1 MATSKAAVQRYKQ
14 KAYDRILLLLPKGQR
29 DEVKAMAE
37 KKGLSV
43 NKFLLFL
50 IEEYRKSADA

>member
-29 DEVKAMAE
+29 DEVKAMAA
-37 KKGLSV
+37 KCGLSV
-43 NKFLLFL
+43 NKFLLQL
-50 IEEYRKSADA
+50 IEEYKESADE